1 MFTFVLSMF
10 FFLRPTFPFCRVVY
24 LRQKKNK
31 CHTFKTSFGWSKLT
45 GVIPC
50 MSVFAYTP
58 LKATCCQHRLEL
70 IVFFHVFI
78 ANKIFLDEGAPP
90 NGCLCCLRLAE
101 RRKDEG
107 NEQYKAKEYREALK
121 LYTQAIGEYQG
132 FFFF

>member
-10 FFLRPTFPFCRVVY
+10 FTPHLPFLQSGLSET
-24 LRQKKNK
+24 KKNK

-78 ANKIFLDEGAPP
+78 ANKICLDEGAPP